1 MLADLCASPDLMDA
15 FAPFLVASELPLC
28 PLLGASK
35 ALRRAYLEVA
45 RETGLLRIVTKMSE
59 ASEMEY
65 SLHWQRLDPIEEY
78 VDDDGA
84 VRQRPIE
91 PRLPLAWTVR
101 ITTADAGD
109 MIVAHGVPCLDLWKR
124 SAMVLAAWRGGDSFL
139 RNVVPYAILDDWP
152 TCMAQV
158 DDGSNNT
165 YDLTQLVCCLG
176 LGVNLEEFWTYFIVP
191 VLATKAQLYD
201 ATIRLR
207 VHSEFAGLARLGVEV
222 ES

>member
-1 MLADLCASPDLMDA
+1 MLADLCASPDLMGT
-15 FAPFLVASELPLC
+15 FAPFLVETQLPLC
-28 PLLGASK
+28 PLLGVSK
-35 ALRRAYLEVA
+35 ALRRAYLEAA

-59 ASEMEY
+59 VSEMEY
-65 SLHWQRLDPIEEY
+65 SLHWHPFDPIEEY

-84 VRQRPIE
+84 VRQRTIE

-101 ITTADAGD
+101 IMTADAGD

-124 SAMVLAAWRGGDSFL
+124 SAMVLAVEWAGDSSL
-139 RNVVPYAILDDWP
+139 RNVMPYAILDDWP
-152 TCMAQV
+152 TSMPQV

-165 YDLTQLVCCLG
+165 YDLMQLVDCLG

-207 VHSEFAGLARLGVEV
+207 VHSEFAGLARLGVKV